1 MCHSEAFVHQRFL
14 PLDLRVVADA
24 AKSLTSTLGLRSVS
38 VCTHCVSIGC
48 AKPASFNQFVV
59 AQATCW
65 SLHMPSALS
74 MRCSYAYHM
83 LRMPAGLGRLLRVL
97 VSLETSSIIVRW
109 VRSDHRIRCAEFG
122 IVAREPDAFRSRG
135 KWSAACS
142 SWLLVQDGYPAI
154 GSHSCLYCGRHKP
167 DKALSELLFAW
178 LSQAWNPGIVAV
190 TLMMPLLYTAACKRG
205 SCVPVRLGKCYA
217 VAHHSL
223 SVCTGVSCASDPIT
237 CRFQKRTAALV
248 GGMHAEC
255 SRGSHTVHA

>member
-1 MCHSEAFVHQRFL
+1 MHA
-14 PLDLRVVADA
+14 LRVDWMCQACKLQPICCGPGD
-24 AKSLTSTLGLRSVS
+24 LL
-38 VCTHCVSIGC
+38 
-48 AKPASFNQFVV
+48 VV
-59 AQATCW
+59 AYAIRVEHEVLIRVSHAPNACW
-65 SLHMPSALS
+65 PRSIAESA
-74 MRCSYAYHM
+74 C
-83 LRMPAGLGRLLRVL
+83 

-109 VRSDHRIRCAEFG
+109 VRSDHRIQCAEFG

-178 LSQAWNPGIVAV
+178 LPQAWNPGIVAV